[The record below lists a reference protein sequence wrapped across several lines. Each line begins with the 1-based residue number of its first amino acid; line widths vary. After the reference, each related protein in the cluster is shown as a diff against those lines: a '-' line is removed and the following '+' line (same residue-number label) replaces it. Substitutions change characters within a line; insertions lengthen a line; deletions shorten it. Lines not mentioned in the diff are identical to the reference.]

1 MNSRRN
7 FIKNVV
13 LTAGGIS
20 IFSAQ
25 DAAANILA
33 TNQTNPSETL
43 KSVTIAGKV
52 TSKGKGLANV
62 IVSDGF
68 NVVQTDKSGNYK
80 FQSSNQAIF
89 VFISLPSGYKI
100 DQQKN
105 GSADFF
111 KKIDKN
117 KSVNTCNFDLSKLKD
132 SDINHH
138 FLVLADPQIQKE
150 DEAEMLLTETVPDVV
165 ETIKHLNSTNV
176 FGVGC
181 GDLIW
186 DRHDLSQKYNQAVQ
200 NTQIPFFQ
208 VFGNH
213 DADLEQRSDEL
224 STTTFSSMY
233 GPQYYSFNRGLVHYV
248 VLDDV
253 FFIGRDKQ
261 YIGYITESQLA
272 WLEKDLS
279 FVPKG
284 STVVVFQHIPSFT
297 RHFERYPQEKSLG
310 AMVSNR
316 EYLYEVLKPYNAH
329 LMSGHTHFNENIE
342 IESNIFEHCHG
353 TVCGAWWSG
362 PICQDGTPS
371 GYGVYTVEGNDIK
384 WYYKGTG
391 LPKEE
396 QFRVYKK
403 GENPEYLDNWSVNIW
418 NWDDKWN
425 AVWLEDGVEKG
436 NLVRVRAKDP
446 LSVKLHGGAQL
457 PARRKWVEPI
467 LTDHMFLFRPSE
479 DAKQIT
485 IVVTDRFGNTFTEIL
500 DNK

>member
-1 MNSRRN
+1 
-7 FIKNVV
+7 
-13 LTAGGIS
+13 
-20 IFSAQ
+20 
-25 DAAANILA
+25 
-33 TNQTNPSETL
+33 
-43 KSVTIAGKV
+43 
-52 TSKGKGLANV
+52 
-62 IVSDGF
+62 
-68 NVVQTDKSGNYK
+68 
-80 FQSSNQAIF
+80 
-89 VFISLPSGYKI
+89 
-100 DQQKN
+100 
-105 GSADFF
+105 
-111 KKIDKN
+111 
-117 KSVNTCNFDLSKLKD
+117 
-132 SDINHH
+132 
-138 FLVLADPQIQKE
+138 
-150 DEAEMLLTETVPDVV
+150 
-165 ETIKHLNSTNV
+165 
-176 FGVGC
+176 
-181 GDLIW
+181 
-186 DRHDLSQKYNQAVQ
+186 
-200 NTQIPFFQ
+200 
-208 VFGNH
+208 
-213 DADLEQRSDEL
+213 
-224 STTTFSSMY
+224 
-233 GPQYYSFNRGLVHYV
+233 
-248 VLDDV
+248 
-253 FFIGRDKQ
+253 
-261 YIGYITESQLA
+261 
-272 WLEKDLS
+272 
-279 FVPKG
+279 
-284 STVVVFQHIPSFT
+284 
-297 RHFERYPQEKSLG
+297 
-310 AMVSNR
+310 MVSNR